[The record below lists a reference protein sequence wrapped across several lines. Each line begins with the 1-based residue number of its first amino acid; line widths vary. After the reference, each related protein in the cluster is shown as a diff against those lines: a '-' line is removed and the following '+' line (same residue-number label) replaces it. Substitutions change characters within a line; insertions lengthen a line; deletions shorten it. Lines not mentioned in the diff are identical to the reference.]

1 MLSIVGTYI
10 ESLMI
15 GRGTPPP
22 PCSLCSRFCRPLDS
36 GLSGRVGLGARNE
49 GWTEGERL
57 KSGKT
62 VLGEGG
68 RTGLG
73 GRRWTRKETASSW
86 AWVGRVHEPLWFQKK
101 SGFGGSFE
109 TLAQLSAFDYEM
121 TLLMLIFL
129 NNTYFWYWKP
139 ENTYCRI
146 KKTYRKV

>member
-62 VLGEGG
+62 VLGREGG
-68 RTGLG
+68 QGWVAEDGPERKLLPVGLEWEESMNPCDSRKRVDLG
-73 GRRWTRKETASSW
+73 EVSRLWLSSLLLTTR
-86 AWVGRVHEPLWFQKK
+86 
-101 SGFGGSFE
+101 
-109 TLAQLSAFDYEM
+109 
-121 TLLMLIFL
+121 
-129 NNTYFWYWKP
+129 
-139 ENTYCRI
+139 
-146 KKTYRKV
+146 